1 MIGLN
6 TSVNI
11 EQVKQYNASLKQYQD
26 KASQVKAGIDF
37 NKKELD
43 RLCKELTAELGVEV
57 TPENVMQVRQEH
69 IDKINNMLKVGN
81 EILGRIR
88 SEEEAA
94 SNVTSS
100 IPAQQA
106 VPTTPVAPTTP
117 VTPVTPM
124 APMEPMMGA
133 VPPAPPAAPN
143 VQTPNVFSDLSGIP
157 PIFSQI

>member
-1 MIGLN
+1 MIWLN
-6 TSVNI
+6 ANVNI

-43 RLCKELTAELGVEV
+43 RLCKELTTELGVEV

-94 SNVTSS
+94 SNVTSN
-100 IPAQQA
+100 ITAQQA

-117 VTPVTPM
+117 VTPVAPVTPVT
-124 APMEPMMGA
+124 GA

-143 VQTPNVFSDLSGIP
+143 VQTPNNIFSDLSGIP